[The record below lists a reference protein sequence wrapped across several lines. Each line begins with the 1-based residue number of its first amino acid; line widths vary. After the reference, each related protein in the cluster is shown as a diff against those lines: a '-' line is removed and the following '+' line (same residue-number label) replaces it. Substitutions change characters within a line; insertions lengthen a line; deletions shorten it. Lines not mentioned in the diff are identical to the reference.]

1 MTDQIAKPTRVAS
14 EAPAPI
20 DLRAR
25 EAEIQQ
31 RVADILTEAKR
42 QGASAAEVVAS
53 EDLGLGVTVRM
64 GELENVEFN
73 QDRGF
78 GITVYRGQRRG
89 SASTSDS
96 RPEAIA
102 DTVRAALNIARYTQ
116 EDEYAG
122 LADAELMP
130 EQVADLALYHPW
142 PLDADQARDLAL
154 ACESAGLEHD
164 ARIVNSDGASVSS
177 GQMCRVYGNSH
188 GFVGGYLGTRHSV
201 SCMLIAQDD
210 NGMQRDYWYSVAR
223 DAESLEEPASVG
235 RTAGERTVQRLSPR
249 SVSTG
254 TMPVVFSPQMS
265 MGLMGHVMGALSGG
279 AVYKKASFLHDA
291 LGQQA
296 LSSHIKIHEQPHLL
310 GQLGSA
316 AFDGEGVATWDKN
329 FVAEGVIRS
338 WMMSSY
344 SARRLGLAT
353 TGNAGGAHNLTLAG
367 RTLPKQALLKE
378 AGSGLYVTELMGQGV
393 NGVTGDYSRGA
404 SGFWFEDGELQ
415 YPVDGVTIAGNL
427 KSMLLRIEAI
437 GDDLDIRGNYRA
449 PSVWI
454 DAMTVAG
461 A

>member
-1 MTDQIAKPTRVAS
+1 MTDQIAKQTS
-14 EAPAPI
+14 DAPVPI
-20 DLRAR
+20 DLRVR

-130 EQVADLALYHPW
+130 EQVADLDLYHPW
-142 PLDADQARDLAL
+142 SLNADQARDLAL
-154 ACESAGLEHD
+154 ACESAGLEQD

-188 GFVGGYLGTRHSV
+188 GFIGGYLGTRHSV

-223 DAESLEEPASVG
+223 DAESLEDPASVG
-235 RTAGERTVQRLSPR
+235 RTAGERTVQRLSPK

-296 LSSHIKIHEQPHLL
+296 LSPHLQIHEQPHLR

-316 AFDGEGVATWDKN
+316 AFDGEGVATWDKD
-329 FVAEGVIRS
+329 FVSEGVIRS

-353 TGNAGGAHNLTLAG
+353 TGNAGGAHNLTLTG
-367 RTLPKQALLKE
+367 RILPKQALLKE

-427 KSMLLRIEAI
+427 KSMLQRIEAI